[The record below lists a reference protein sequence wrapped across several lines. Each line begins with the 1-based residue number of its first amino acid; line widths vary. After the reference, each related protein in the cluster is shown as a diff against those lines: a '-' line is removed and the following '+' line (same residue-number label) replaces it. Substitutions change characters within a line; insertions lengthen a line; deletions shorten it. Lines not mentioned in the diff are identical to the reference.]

1 MEITTESERRQLE
14 SCELVDNQVKE
25 DERMETLVGEI
36 KDIFASLG
44 DGNFSPTAYDTAW
57 VARIPSIEDPRK
69 PQFPST
75 IEWIT
80 KNQMEDGS
88 WGDHYFFMVDRLI
101 STLSCVIT
109 LKLWKHDD
117 GHINK
122 GIQFLQ
128 THLQDLDYDKGL
140 GRTIGFEILFPSL
153 LNEAKSLGLDLPYE
167 LSYMKHIS
175 KLREKKM
182 SRIPLEM
189 LHSVRTTLLFSLEG
203 IQDLVQWN
211 IIMKLQSQNGS
222 FSDSPAATAAAYLNT
237 RDKKCLEY
245 LTYVVSRFQDH
256 AILACPMDN
265 FERIW
270 MVDTIERLG
279 IEHFFREEI
288 SNTLDYLYR
297 HLRKDGMTWGRDAY
311 IADIDDTS
319 MALRLFR
326 LHGYPVSSDVL
337 ELYKDDDNSFIEWS
351 LRNPWKITP
360 PWIGVREY
368 IDNYGD
374 KDVWIGKC
382 LYRGYNIN
390 NSKYLELAKLEYNKL
405 QVLHKREINSI
416 QQWWK
421 SCGFD
426 DPKITQVNP
435 QNIHFSI
442 CVTMYENKFSATRI
456 AYTKCNSLENLLK
469 DIFQNHESIEDLQ
482 LFSRA
487 INEWKPSLI
496 TTLPAS
502 LQRVFR
508 GVYETMNELAIKAN
522 SIQGKD
528 GLLYLHDLR
537 KLQVQEYLNIRQF
550 KDANHF
556 ECLEEYVE
564 QVKRGLGISIRLLPA
579 MFLMEGV
586 LQEKAL
592 QYLDPRSKM
601 HEQSAFILALLNPVI
616 EDWTAVSIYMNK
628 YNCSKEDAIGYIEN
642 KIDDAFAELTH
653 EYLKPSNHAL
663 DSCRRLIFEHV
674 RITRFY
680 LDRVGN
686 DQFDE
691 VMKRAYTP
699 IP

>member
-1 MEITTESERRQLE
+1 MVIWSKVGIKEKEEEKIER
-14 SCELVDNQVKE
+14 
-25 DERMETLVGEI
+25 LVGQI
-36 KDIFASLG
+36 KEIFASLG
-44 DGNFSPTAYDTAW
+44 DGNSSPSAYDTAW
-57 VARIPSIEDPRK
+57 VARIPSVEDLKK
-69 PQFPST
+69 PQFPLA
-75 IEWIT
+75 IEWIL
-80 KNQMEDGS
+80 KNQMEGGS
-88 WGDHYFFMVDRLI
+88 WGDHLFFMIDRLVC
-101 STLSCVIT
+101 TLSCVIT
-109 LKLWKHDD
+109 LKLWKQGD
-117 GHINK
+117 GHLTK
-122 GIQFLQ
+122 GLQFLQ
-128 THLQDLDYDKGL
+128 ARLQDLEIEKDLERKV
-140 GRTIGFEILFPSL
+140 GFEILFPSL

-167 LSYMKHIS
+167 LSCMKHIS

-189 LHSVRTTLLFSLEG
+189 LHNVHTTLLFSLEG
-203 IQDLVQWN
+203 IQDLVQWDR
-211 IIMKLQSQNGS
+211 IMKLQSQNGS

-237 RDKKCLEY
+237 GDKMCLEY

-256 AILACPMDN
+256 
-265 FERIW
+265 
-270 MVDTIERLG
+270 
-279 IEHFFREEI
+279 
-288 SNTLDYLYR
+288 
-297 HLRKDGMTWGRDAY
+297 
-311 IADIDDTS
+311 
-319 MALRLFR
+319 
-326 LHGYPVSSDVL
+326 DVM
-337 ELYKDDDNSFIEWS
+337 ELYKDDDNSFIEWA
-351 LRNPWKITP
+351 LKNPWKITP

-374 KDVWIGKC
+374 KDVWIAKC
-382 LYRGYNIN
+382 LY
-390 NSKYLELAKLEYNKL
+390 
-405 QVLHKREINSI
+405 
-416 QQWWK
+416 
-421 SCGFD
+421 
-426 DPKITQVNP
+426 
-435 QNIHFSI
+435 
-442 CVTMYENKFSATRI
+442 RI
-456 AYTKCNSLENLLK
+456 AYTKWNSLENLLK

-496 TTLPAS
+496 MTLPVP
-502 LQRVFR
+502 LQRVFM
-508 GVYETMNELAIKAN
+508 GVYETMNELAIKGN

-528 GLLYLHDLR
+528 VFLCLHDLR

-564 QVKRGLGISIRLLPA
+564 QLKRGLGISIRLLPA

-601 HEQSAFILALLNPVI
+601 HEQLAFILALLNPVI

-628 YNCSKEDAIGYIEN
+628 YNCSKEDAIRYIEN

-663 DSCRRLIFEHV
+663 DSCRRLIFEHI

-680 LDRVGN
+680 LDKVGN